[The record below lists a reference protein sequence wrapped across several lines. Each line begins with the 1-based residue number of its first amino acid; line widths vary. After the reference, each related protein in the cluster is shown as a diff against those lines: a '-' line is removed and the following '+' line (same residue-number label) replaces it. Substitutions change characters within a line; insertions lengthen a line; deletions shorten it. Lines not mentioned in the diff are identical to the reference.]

1 MSEARETRRARR
13 LAGLG
18 PRSRRALRRLEVAL
32 WAIALGCLGWTAWT
46 WADARWYQA
55 SQASRLVA
63 EDHAAAKPELP
74 PGTPVARLSVPRLGL
89 QVVVA
94 EGTGEAVLRRAAGRL
109 VGGALPGE
117 DGNLVLAGHRDTFFR
132 PLREI
137 EIGDRVVVERTSG
150 VDVYTVEWTRVV
162 GAREVEVTRDAG
174 YPALTLITCHPFRY
188 IGQAPDRFVVRARR
202 TERIG

>member
-1 MSEARETRRARR
+1 MSEARETR
-13 LAGLG
+13 G
-18 PRSRRALRRLEVAL
+18 PRWAAGFGPRGRRALARLEAAFWAVAV
-32 WAIALGCLGWTAWT
+32 GGLGWTAWA

-63 EDHAAAKPELP
+63 EVDAAAHPELP
-74 PGTPVARLSVPRLGL
+74 PGTPVARLSVPRLGME
-89 QVVVA
+89 VVVA

-109 VGGALPGE
+109 VAGARPGE

-137 EIGDRVVVERTSG
+137 EIGDRVVVERAAG
-150 VDVYTVEWTRVV
+150 ADVYTVEWTRVV
-162 GAREVEVTRDAG
+162 GPREVEVARDPG

-188 IGQAPDRFVVRARR
+188 IGHAPDRFVVRARR
-202 TERIG
+202 TGRTG